1 MKVTK
6 PMIERGLRAYQGHP
20 TMEPREVVEDVLR
33 AALNDPAEPR
43 EPIAGQMTVD
53 DFPEVYREPSRAG
66 MWPGRDDEELMGGF
80 NV

>member
-33 AALNDPAEPR
+33 AALNDPAEPPK
-43 EPIAGQMTVD
+43 PIAGQMTVD
-53 DFPEVYREPSRAG
+53 DYPEVYREAT
-66 MWPGRDDEELMGGF
+66 DEELREADRREGLYTGQGG
-80 NV
+80 